1 MRGVVEKRLS
11 DRASWATQA
20 GSAVDDCAGCAILK
34 REYDGMR
41 EKLNEVGRRSI
52 TTKATKKAA
61 NDDAPSVSHATTFDP
76 RTMLALLSFSP

>member
-20 GSAVDDCAGCAILK
+20 GSAVVDCECAGCAILK

-41 EKLNEVGRRSI
+41 EKLVGRRSI
-52 TTKATKKAA
+52 TTKATKKGNTRPGWCMLRMDRSGAA
-61 NDDAPSVSHATTFDP
+61 ESRGS
-76 RTMLALLSFSP
+76 